1 MKTIAK
7 FWTLMFV
14 CILSAV
20 SLAACGDDDDEQT
33 LDGDKSKIAGTW
45 KCVEADVDE
54 IAVEG
59 LDFFPETVKDLIA
72 RQMEASLLGEV
83 LTIDANAIQL
93 DGKVVIFKNSDVRW
107 TILKLTKNEMDV
119 RYQTITAYEGV
130 SMRMTIEAEYKK
142 MK

>member
-7 FWTLMFV
+7 FWTLMLV
-14 CILSAV
+14 CILSAAAL
-20 SLAACGDDDDEQT
+20 SACGDDDEELT

-45 KCVEADVDE
+45 KCVEVDVDE
-54 IAVEG
+54 IAVDG
-59 LDFFPETVKDLIA
+59 LDYFPATVKELIA

-83 LTIDANAIQL
+83 VTIDANAIQL
-93 DGKVVIFKNSDVRW
+93 DGNVVVFKDSDLRW
-107 TILKLTKNEMDV
+107 TIRHLTKTEMDV

-130 SMRMTIEAEYKK
+130 GMRITVEAEYKK